1 VPITAKLSK
10 RFYDRLGEDVVNELV
25 GLLNLIDSTY
35 RSELREVNDANW
47 ARFEAKLEFEVARVR
62 ADFKADMAAFR
73 GEIRADMA
81 ELRETLERRL
91 GEQTRWMFVVWAA
104 LLVPIIGLWFR

>member
-35 RSELREVNDANW
+35 RSELRDANDASW
-47 ARFEAKLEFEVARVR
+47 ARFEIKLESSLAQLR
-62 ADFKADMAAFR
+62 
-73 GEIRADMA
+73 A
-81 ELRETLERRL
+81 ELTETLERRL
-91 GEQTRWMFVVWAA
+91 GEQTRWMFVAWTA